1 MKNCFWIKTFSTEAV
16 AALTLPHN
24 MLQIKTHGIAFLK
37 GQEIHFKQPNISLLY
52 YFGKPSKNTLV
63 SLFIDRLTN
72 YRFRYFQAPVFSH
85 FSPKL
90 FLRFQLK
97 MLTAHISILKFT
109 SSFFSPLTASVSP
122 FRQSLLKMQ
131 YPSLNFEAWLWDIL
145 KIVLFYCLSIEDPFI
160 CR

>member
-1 MKNCFWIKTFSTEAV
+1 M
-16 AALTLPHN
+16 AALTLPQN
-24 MLQIKTHGIAFLK
+24 MLQTKNHGIAFLK

-109 SSFFSPLTASVSP
+109 SSFFPPSQLQFLHLDSHYLKCNI
-122 FRQSLLKMQ
+122 LL
-131 YPSLNFEAWLWDIL
+131 SIL
-145 KIVLFYCLSIEDPFI
+145 KHDSEISSKSYYSIAFL
-160 CR
+160 